1 MARKAPRDLGSIL
14 RRNIDAV
21 EDHVRDQR
29 RRAGLQERVA
39 HGITDFVGS
48 MWFVYVHLVIVAGWV
63 VVNLGWV
70 PGVARFDPMF
80 FALATGASV
89 EAIFISTFVL
99 ISQNRT
105 SALADRRAR
114 LDLQVNLLAEHEIT
128 RLISLVK
135 AIAKEMGVEEGE
147 DPELSELERE
157 VSPEAVLKELV
168 EDEGEG
174 KD

>member
-1 MARKAPRDLGSIL
+1 MARTAPNDLASIL

-21 EDHVRDQR
+21 EDHVRDER
-29 RRAGLQERVA
+29 RRATVQERLA
-39 HGITDFVGS
+39 HRITDFVGS
-48 MWFVYVHLVIVAGWV
+48 MGFVYVHLAIVLGWIA
-63 VVNLGWV
+63 VNLGWV
-70 PGVARFDPMF
+70 AGVRRFDPMF
-80 FALATGASV
+80 FYLATGASV

-135 AIAKEMGVEEGE
+135 AIAQQLGVEEGE

-168 EDEGEG
+168 DDEGEG

>member
-1 MARKAPRDLGSIL
+1 
-14 RRNIDAV
+14 V

-48 MWFVYVHLVIVAGWV
+48 MWFVYVHLAIVAGWV
-63 VVNLGWV
+63 AVNLGWV

-147 DPELSELERE
+147 DPELSELERD